1 MLIHWQGPRATRSFG
16 LPRSELPTGEQCR
29 RTVHHP
35 ARFLSDTVI
44 KCRMLYSIHLI
55 STIYSESASLD
66 GLRAKAAGSFPVVGD
81 CSVLHAASMNGVKR
95 HAKTPFRAHS
105 HRTSDLCFRMSDQ
118 ILAWTG
124 SASTSGRRQSYK
136 CPCHSCCPT
145 GRPAQ
150 YECMLSACFEWTALS
165 LLLLLLLL
173 LLLQFCGPF
182 FPRVRQAA
190 KTDTASTYGRRRLA
204 EAALQMRLNRH
215 PLPETHRSGWNSASC
230 PTYPTWF
237 YYIPFCHCPN
247 FWSCFK
253 DLLEA
258 PTAKSFSSRRQLYA
272 DSKFQALH
280 ATPTL
285 FFLLRASPKPTPR
298 ARRTRVYARPNT
310 RRPSHAR
317 SALASRVRP
326 SRVRCRGPEARG
338 VRRFAACPGR
348 AADGPR
354 GR

>member
-173 LLLQFCGPF
+173 QFCGPF
-182 FPRVRQAA
+182 SAC
-190 KTDTASTYGRRRLA
+190 
-204 EAALQMRLNRH
+204 
-215 PLPETHRSGWNSASC
+215 ETGSQNGHGIYLW
-230 PTYPTWF
+230 TQ
-237 YYIPFCHCPN
+237 
-247 FWSCFK
+247 K
-253 DLLEA
+253 
-258 PTAKSFSSRRQLYA
+258 
-272 DSKFQALH
+272 
-280 ATPTL
+280 
-285 FFLLRASPKPTPR
+285 
-298 ARRTRVYARPNT
+298 
-310 RRPSHAR
+310 
-317 SALASRVRP
+317 ASRSSLANEAQPSPAPRNTQIWLEFCFLPHVSHMVLLHSILSLSELLVLFQRPVRSSHRKVLFIQTPALCRLQVP
-326 SRVRCRGPEARG
+326 SPSCNSHPFFPPPRLPKTHTAR
-338 VRRFAACPGR
+338 AKNASLCAP
-348 AADGPR
+348 
-354 GR
+354 